1 LSHKQHLHPTVS
13 KGEMDV
19 FQALSKAGLTTGMV
33 TQHSVVLKFTV
44 PDFAW
49 FEHKKAVY
57 LDGIQV
63 HNKAHVERRDEE
75 INNLMEQRG
84 WQVLRIPYEPP
95 LTKEEIAEI
104 VKQIQQFLGSG
115 NNHV

>member
-1 LSHKQHLHPTVS
+1 LSSKQHLHPTVS
-13 KGEMDV
+13 RGEIEV
-19 FQALSKAGLTTGMV
+19 FKALSKANLTSGMV
-33 TQHSVVLKFTV
+33 TQLPVVLKFTV
-44 PDFAW
+44 PDFCW
-49 FEHKKAVY
+49 HLKKKAVY
-57 LDGIQV
+57 LDGVQV

-95 LTKEEIAEI
+95 LTKEETAEI

-115 NNHV
+115 E